1 MTNDLI
7 RYHEEQAKRGMA
19 KPALDV
25 NRLVKM
31 ANAKNTALDV
41 QYTRRTSEPLTQQQ
55 LYFAGGTAGAV
66 FLVAGGIFAA
76 LNWRIGGEVEAV
88 AFGAWVGL
96 FAAIPAL
103 ALVIYWELQSNQSN
117 EAVTVSSVTAEMMQA
132 AMGTA
137 EQVEQVEQVQA
148 WGTLP
153 LDITTRPHILI
164 VGSTGAGKSITLN
177 AVCERL
183 ASRHPAA
190 QWLICDYGGAEWK
203 QAQAHTADGIAETL
217 ISLSDVVQARL
228 GRYEGNLAEN
238 ERLFVVL
245 EEFESVLDDLKIMDS
260 KLGKQALL
268 AARDIAR
275 RGRKVGVHLIVVV
288 QSGKADTLDTAI
300 RNNLD
305 MRLVMRCPATVQ
317 KSLEVSADMATA
329 ERGMVWCNESGGV
342 VSVPFTKQPTL
353 PLYALLGGS
362 GGGSSMG
369 ISTDAGTASEPL
381 GNQFFSRVPQNGEPV
396 PNLDVLAVLAAV
408 DGLEPATAGEIV
420 RRVQAGESGN
430 AIHAA
435 VGGKRQNV
443 LTAVRVARGAQ

>member
-7 RYHEEQAKRGMA
+7 RYHEEQAKRA
-19 KPALDV
+19 IKPVLDV

-41 QYTRRTSEPLTQQQ
+41 QYTRRTSEPLTQHQ
-55 LYFAGGTAGAV
+55 LYFAGGTAGVV

-76 LNWRIGGEVEAV
+76 LNWRLGGEVV
-88 AFGAWVGL
+88 ALAIGAIGGL
-96 FAAIPAL
+96 LAAIPAM
-103 ALVIYWELQSNQSN
+103 AAVIYWELQSNESN
-117 EAVTVSSVTAEMMQA
+117 EAVTVSSITAELMQA
-132 AMGTA
+132 AMGTV
-137 EQVEQVEQVQA
+137 EQVEQVEQVQT

-153 LDITTRPHILI
+153 LDIQARPHILI

-228 GRYEGNLAEN
+228 GRYDGRLDEN

-305 MRLVMRCPATVQ
+305 MRLVMRSPATVQ
-317 KSLEVSADMATA
+317 RSLEVTADMTTA
-329 ERGMVWCNESGGV
+329 ERGLVWCSESGGV
-342 VSVPFTKQPTL
+342 VSVPFTRQPEL

-362 GGGSSMG
+362 GGGSGMG
-369 ISTDAGTASEPL
+369 TSTDAGTASESL
-381 GNQFFSRVPQNGEPV
+381 GNQFFSRVVPVGEPV
-396 PNLDVLAVLAAV
+396 PDMDILAILAAV

-430 AIHAA
+430 AIHTA
-435 VGGKRQNV
+435 VGGNRQNV
-443 LTAVRVARGAQ
+443 LAAVRVARG